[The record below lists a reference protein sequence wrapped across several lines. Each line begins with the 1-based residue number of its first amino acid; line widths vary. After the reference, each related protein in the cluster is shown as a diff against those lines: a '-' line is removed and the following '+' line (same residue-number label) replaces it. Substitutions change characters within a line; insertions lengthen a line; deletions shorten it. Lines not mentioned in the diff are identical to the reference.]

1 MMFIVCLVLLVAYAE
16 ARSCEA
22 PVEEIRLQ
30 PSQSISNAL
39 VSENYPD
46 NYPDNACQKWHIVL
60 EGPNRVSVEPP
71 YCKGPF
77 TRASTFV
84 SACAFASNCNM
95 FMRTLCQT
103 QRMNP
108 H

>member
-1 MMFIVCLVLLVAYAE
+1 ME

-22 PVEEIRLQ
+22 QVGKIRLQ

-60 EGPNRVSVEPP
+60 EGPNPVFRGVKVFCYTGFDSHLVGKFE
-71 YCKGPF
+71 G
-77 TRASTFV
+77 
-84 SACAFASNCNM
+84 
-95 FMRTLCQT
+95 
-103 QRMNP
+103 
-108 H
+108 